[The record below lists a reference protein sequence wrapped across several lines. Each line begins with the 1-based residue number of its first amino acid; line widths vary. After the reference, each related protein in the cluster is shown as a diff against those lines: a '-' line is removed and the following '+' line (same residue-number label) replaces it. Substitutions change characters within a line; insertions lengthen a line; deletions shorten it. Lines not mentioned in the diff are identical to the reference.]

1 MPRKKK
7 AEQPTEYCSKMKTLS
22 EMLDELETYRAKYG
36 KCFVT
41 SIGNTM
47 GEYKGMMNPYV
58 LYVRINADECKPIY
72 FASTTDKVRKV
83 VD

>member
-7 AEQPTEYCSKMKTLS
+7 VEQSTEYCSKMKTLS
-22 EMLDELETYRAKYG
+22 EMLDELETYREKYG

-47 GEYKGMMNPYV
+47 GEYKGMTNPYV
-58 LYVRINADECKPIY
+58 LHVRVSAKECKPIY
-72 FASTTDKVRKV
+72 FSSTHDKVRKV